1 MFVGTIWKD
10 TTAPMKNP
18 TMIDLHISDRAW
30 MVISRRRR
38 LFGYFSGKT
47 NRLAMYSLCFAGLEF
62 NVYVQKRWY

>member
-1 MFVGTIWKD
+1 
-10 TTAPMKNP
+10 MKNP